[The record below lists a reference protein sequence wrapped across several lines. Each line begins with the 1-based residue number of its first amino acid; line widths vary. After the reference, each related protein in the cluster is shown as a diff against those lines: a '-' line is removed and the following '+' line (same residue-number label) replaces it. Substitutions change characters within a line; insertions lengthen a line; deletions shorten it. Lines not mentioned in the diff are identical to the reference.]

1 MGSMGHAGSRGQV
14 LPFAFYRFVISDFPM
29 APNGSWPSK

>member
-1 MGSMGHAGSRGQV
+1 